1 MEARVLL
8 GDPGSEPYAVR
19 TIARPGASLDDL
31 GERAVSMEPEV
42 AGAAERARELGAHRV
57 ERGVVEEEHR
67 PRLGRVPPV
76 LHREQAARIAPHD
89 LRQLKHHHVCMGG
102 GSIQLA
108 RVFGIRVGVSPSW
121 FFILFLMI
129 YSLSGYFDSVL
140 SGSRNTAYAVAVAG
154 AILFFASIVLHELG
168 HAMVARRHG
177 IGIAGIDL
185 WFFGGIAKMEREAET
200 PGEDFKVAAAGP
212 AVTLLIAGASLAG
225 AAALS
230 ETGGFFDVATLNA
243 DVNASPGL
251 ALLGW
256 LFLINAVLFAFNLIP
271 AFPLDGGRIA
281 RAIAWKVTGDR
292 NRATQLSGR
301 IGQAFGYGLIG
312 LGIFLASQGDTIN
325 GIWFA
330 LIGVFLGQAARGA
343 VVSSQVSERIEGV
356 TVADLMD
363 TDPFTPA
370 KETPALEAQ
379 ESLSR
384 HGVVFAPIVDEARRY
399 LGYVRAERIDGAVAA
414 GQPIL
419 PVGEL
424 ADQEDAS
431 LPPDAPLGTLLG
443 APALAGMGAIA
454 VVEPGGRL
462 AGVVTMARVRQAIAA
477 VASQRP
483 L

>member
-1 MEARVLL
+1 
-8 GDPGSEPYAVR
+8 
-19 TIARPGASLDDL
+19 
-31 GERAVSMEPEV
+31 
-42 AGAAERARELGAHRV
+42 
-57 ERGVVEEEHR
+57 
-67 PRLGRVPPV
+67 
-76 LHREQAARIAPHD
+76 
-89 LRQLKHHHVCMGG
+89 MGG

-154 AILFFASIVLHELG
+154 AVLFFTSIVLHELG
-168 HAMVARRHG
+168 HAVVARRNG
-177 IGIAGIDL
+177 IGISGIDL

-200 PGEDFKVAAAGP
+200 PGEDFRIAAAGP
-212 AVTLLIAGASLAG
+212 AVTLVIAGLSLAG
-225 AAALS
+225 AAVLS
-230 ETGGFFDVATLNA
+230 DTGGFFDIATLG
-243 DVNASPGL
+243 DTSASPGL

-256 LFLINAVLFAFNLIP
+256 LFLINAVLFVFNLIP

-281 RAIAWKVTGDR
+281 RAVAWKATGDR
-292 NRATQLSGR
+292 NRATKVSGR

-312 LGIFLASQGDTIN
+312 LGIYLGFAGDTID

-330 LIGVFLGQAARGA
+330 LMGVFLGQAARGA

-363 TDPFTPA
+363 TDPFTLS
-370 KETPALEAQ
+370 KEITALEAQ

-384 HGVVFAPIVDEARRY
+384 HGVAFAPIVDEARRY
-399 LGYVRAERIDGAVAA
+399 LGYVRAERVDGAVAA
-414 GQPIL
+414 GQPVL

-424 ADQEDAS
+424 TDDEDAS

>member
-1 MEARVLL
+1 
-8 GDPGSEPYAVR
+8 
-19 TIARPGASLDDL
+19 
-31 GERAVSMEPEV
+31 
-42 AGAAERARELGAHRV
+42 
-57 ERGVVEEEHR
+57 
-67 PRLGRVPPV
+67 
-76 LHREQAARIAPHD
+76 
-89 LRQLKHHHVCMGG
+89 MGG

-140 SGSRNTAYAVAVAG
+140 SGSRNTAYAIAVAG

-168 HAMVARRHG
+168 HALVARREG
-177 IGIAGIDL
+177 IGISGIDL

-212 AVTLLIAGASLAG
+212 AVTLLIAGVSFAG
-225 AAALS
+225 AIALA
-230 ETGGFFDVATLNA
+230 ETGDFFDIARLN
-243 DVNASPGL
+243 DINASPGL

-292 NRATQLSGR
+292 NRATKLSGR

-312 LGIFLASQGDTIN
+312 FGIFLGFAGDTID

-330 LIGVFLGQAARGA
+330 LIGVFLGQAARSA

-363 TDPFTPA
+363 PEPFTLA
-370 KETPALEAQ
+370 KDTTALEAQ
-379 ESLSR
+379 ESLTQ
-384 HGVVFAPIVDEARRY
+384 HGVAFAPIVDEYRRY

-414 GQPIL
+414 GQPVL

-424 ADQEDAS
+424 ADEQDAS